1 MTITKAKKSESE
13 ESKEFVLERE
23 KELGTE
29 RTDITFSDEKK
40 ACLKFI
46 FSVGASARSQR
57 HPSRDAYARHTPD
70 TRLTHQIVSADGCG
84 PRMSNQ
90 WGGPML
96 GFDANNF

>member
-13 ESKEFVLERE
+13 ESKESLE

-46 FSVGASARSQR
+46 FKCWRKCTKSKASKS
-57 HPSRDAYARHTPD
+57 
-70 TRLTHQIVSADGCG
+70 
-84 PRMSNQ
+84 
-90 WGGPML
+90 
-96 GFDANNF
+96 